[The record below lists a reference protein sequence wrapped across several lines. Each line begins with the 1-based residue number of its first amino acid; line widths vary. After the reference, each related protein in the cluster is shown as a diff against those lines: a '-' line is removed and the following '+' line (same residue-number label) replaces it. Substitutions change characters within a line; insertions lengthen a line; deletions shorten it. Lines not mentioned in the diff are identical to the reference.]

1 MKRKIDR
8 KLLFVIMGVVVA
20 LAASATWALA
30 QTEGEIM
37 ACVARSNGTLRIV
50 DDPDACG
57 RNERLLRWS
66 ITGPQGLQGPE
77 GPQGPAG
84 PQGDQGIQGEMGPE
98 GPQGPAGIQGEI
110 GPVGPQGEQGVQGA
124 MGPAGPQGE
133 PGIQGEVGP
142 AGPQGDQGI
151 QGETGPVGPQGP
163 EGPRG
168 TPGLSGYEIEYHDW
182 TVKGGSL
189 GVQTLTLA
197 CPKGKMAL
205 SGGWHPLGAYSSPDQ
220 LVASYPVIAQDRGA
234 WSFSLRNTT
243 LNDHL
248 NRIFVVCAFVE

>member
-1 MKRKIDR
+1 MKRRIDR
-8 KLLFVIMGVVVA
+8 KLLFVVVGVMVV

-84 PQGDQGIQGEMGPE
+84 PQGE
-98 GPQGPAGIQGEI
+98 
-110 GPVGPQGEQGVQGA
+110 
-124 MGPAGPQGE
+124 
-133 PGIQGEVGP
+133 
-142 AGPQGDQGI
+142 QGI
-151 QGETGPVGPQGP
+151 QGETGPAGPQGP

-168 TPGLSGYEIEYHDW
+168 TPGLSGYEIVSINW
-182 TVKGGSL
+182 TVEGGKV
-189 GVQTLTLA
+189 GANQIQTLTLA
-197 CPKGKMAL
+197 CPKDKMAL

-220 LVASYPVIAQDRGA
+220 LVASYPVWSPDQDKGA

-243 LNDHL
+243 LNDHD
-248 NRIFVVCAFVE
+248 NRIYVVCAYVE